1 MFHLLKSCMLYVE
14 KKDRENRKEN
24 LFMTEVR
31 RRRLTVLCFFVLF
44 MCVAIKS
51 YALNSIIKLNK

>member
-31 RRRLTVLCFFVLF
+31 RRRLTVLCFLYFLCVLQSKA
-44 MCVAIKS
+44 MP
-51 YALNSIIKLNK
+51 